1 MSLAP
6 DGKRLASGGLD
17 GKVRIWSTDAIYQA
31 QKDSSDQNDENDIS
45 GPKQLSSMSNH
56 SGAVTVVRF
65 SPNGQFLAS
74 GSDDRIVLIWE
85 RDDSRVPRQ
94 EFGSQGEADSEVW
107 VARKRLIGHDNDVQD
122 LAWSPDGSIL
132 VTVGLDSA
140 INIWSGSTFEKL
152 KRLDAHQ
159 SHVKGITFDP
169 ANKYFATASDDRT
182 VRIIRYHK
190 AHAASDITFS
200 IEATISTPFDG
211 SPLSTYFRRCS
222 WSPDGS
228 HIATANATNGPV
240 ATVAIINRGTWDS
253 EISLVG
259 HDAPCEVASFSPRV
273 FTVEKPADR
282 PKEGLNT
289 ITVIATA
296 AQDKTLAVW
305 NTTHPRPLVVAHNV
319 ANKAVTDIV
328 WTPDGRNLFA
338 SSLDGTILVV
348 SFEDGELGYPLPA
361 EEVEGQLTRYG
372 GTKDA
377 MQIPE
382 SVEQIALE
390 EKLKDNEKGGVNGS
404 SKNATTINDTKGS
417 ASSRLE
423 DLMGG
428 INSNNNNSGNSQGNS
443 GFNQMSANLQKV
455 MGNETNS
462 NTSNSSDGKS
472 RPLPPAPTPIAKSQ
486 QQQSNSTPQQKVTIT
501 KEGKKRV
508 APMLISSSGKQP
520 SPTVRTAN
528 PSSVDAENNIQV
540 MEMSKPSY
548 VLPRG
553 GVNSLIIGSKRKVG
567 DGEEGGGD
575 GENGGNTNDQP
586 VHKKSKHEEVP
597 EFIKPA
603 VVSPASTVSQVR
615 LAAPKVRTFFSSS
628 CSSSTDSRD
637 AVLEVRNGSG
647 NEQEPTRIIATKRG
661 QVLFID
667 FLPRHG
673 HLATGTGDL
682 FWAVAT
688 EDGSIQIYTP
698 NGRRLMPTI
707 IVGASL
713 TFLESQGPYLL
724 AITSTGM
731 MHIWNVREQTAL
743 HSPVSLAPILD
754 NGTKYMENGL
764 VRAPSVTQCGIT
776 DNGKPVLTLSNGA
789 GYTYN
794 VNMLIWH
801 RISDSWW
808 TFGSQFWDSSG
819 SVRNTTSGGMVS
831 MVERRTNEEV
841 IIKGSN
847 RGRQLQR
854 MAKNR
859 MMQEG
864 YEGFE
869 GIVSIA
875 HLENRIGA
883 AIMLESKREF
893 EQFMLMYA
901 EKIAEEG
908 MVERVDEL
916 CKELLGPAIIDEN
929 SVWKS
934 EICGMDKRELLGK
947 VIERIGKYRE
957 VQRVVNDYVQILD
970 SSAMEF

>member
-1 MSLAP
+1 M
-6 DGKRLASGGLD
+6 D
-17 GKVRIWSTDAIYQA
+17 
-31 QKDSSDQNDENDIS
+31 
-45 GPKQLSSMSNH
+45 GPKQLCSMSNH
-56 SGAVTVVRF
+56 NGAVTVVRF
-65 SPNGQFLAS
+65 SPNGQYLAS

-85 RDDSRVPRQ
+85 KDDQRVPRQ
-94 EFGSQGEADSEVW
+94 EFGSQGEADTEAW

-140 INIWSGSTFEKL
+140 IIIWSGSTFEKL
-152 KRLDAHQ
+152 KRFDAHQ

-182 VRIIRYHK
+182 VRIVRYHK
-190 AHAASDITFS
+190 ASGSDMTFS
-200 IEATISTPFDG
+200 IEATISVPFEG

-222 WSPDGS
+222 WSPDGN
-228 HIATANATNGPV
+228 HIAAANATNGPV

-253 EISLVG
+253 EISLIG

-273 FTVEKPADR
+273 FTAEKPEDR
-282 PKEGLNT
+282 PKDGEPNT
-289 ITVIATA
+289 VTVIATA

-319 ANKAVTDIV
+319 ADKAITDIV
-328 WTPDGRNLFA
+328 WTADGRNLFA
-338 SSLDGTILVV
+338 SSLDGTILVAT
-348 SFEDGELGYPLPA
+348 FEEGELGYPMSA
-361 EEVEGQLTRYG
+361 EEVESQLTRYG
-372 GTKDA
+372 GTKDT

-390 EKLKDNEKGGVNGS
+390 EKLTNETTT
-404 SKNATTINDTKGS
+404 ATTAAATTTTTTTTS
-417 ASSRLE
+417 APVTSTSASTAQNVTTAPSSAVPSSRLE
-423 DLMGG
+423 ELLGPSD
-428 INSNNNNSGNSQGNS
+428 NTN
-443 GFNQMSANLQKV
+443 GFNQMSNNLHK
-455 MGNETNS
+455 NIHSSSATET
-462 NTSNSSDGKS
+462 KIEK
-472 RPLPPAPTPIAKSQ
+472 PKPAPPTTNEKPIQ
-486 QQQSNSTPQQKVTIT
+486 QQKVTIT

-508 APMLISSSGKQP
+508 APMLISSSNKP
-520 SPTVRTAN
+520 SAPSAPRAPTTAE
-528 PSSVDAENNIQV
+528 SNIEV

-548 VLPRG
+548 ALPRG
-553 GVNSLIIGSKRKVG
+553 GVNSMIIGSKRKPDEDVVNE
-567 DGEEGGGD
+567 DGE
-575 GENGGNTNDQP
+575 TITTT
-586 VHKKSKHEEVP
+586 HKKSKQEEVP

-603 VVSPASTVSQVR
+603 VVCPASTVAQVR
-615 LAAPKVRTFFSSS
+615 LATPKVRTFFSSPS
-628 CSSSTDSRD
+628 ASDTRST
-637 AVLEVRNGSG
+637 ALEVRNGSG

-673 HLATGTGDL
+673 HLASGTGDL

-688 EDGSIQIYTP
+688 EDGSIYIYSP
-698 NGRRLMPTI
+698 NGRRLMPS
-707 IVGASL
+707 IVLGSSL

-731 MHIWNVREQTAL
+731 MHIWNIDEQRAL
-743 HSPVSLAPILD
+743 HAPVSLAPILD
-754 NGTKYMENGL
+754 NSTKYMENG
-764 VRAPSVTQCGIT
+764 VTRAPSVTQCGVT
-776 DNGKPVLTLSNGA
+776 ETGHAVLTLSNGA
-789 GYTYN
+789 GFTYN
-794 VNMLIWH
+794 SSMLSWH

-808 TFGSQFWDSSG
+808 TFGSQYWDSSG
-819 SVRNTTSGGMVS
+819 RANASGGIIG

-841 IIKGSN
+841 IVKGGN

-883 AIMLESKREF
+883 CIMLGSNREF

-901 EKIAEEG
+901 EKLAEEG
-908 MVERVDEL
+908 MTDRVDEL
-916 CKELLGPAIIDEN
+916 CKQLLGP
-929 SVWKS
+929 SVLDDKVQWEHTVCS
-934 EICGMDKRELLGK
+934 IDKRDLLRSI
-947 VIERIGKYRE
+947 VRRIARYRE
-957 VQRVVNDYVQILD
+957 VQRVVNDYAQLLD
-970 SSAMEF
+970 I